1 MSGKLVSRLLVL
13 SGVFVA
19 LSGCYESPGVTV
31 YEPGVYKG
39 ARDPLVAK
47 LRSPE
52 LQQQLKERFAQVQP
66 DR

>member
-1 MSGKLVSRLLVL
+1 MSSKLLKLLVIGGALFTL
-13 SGVFVA
+13 SA
-19 LSGCYESPGVTV
+19 CYESPNVTV
-31 YEPGVYKG
+31 YKPGVYKG

-52 LQQQLKERFAQVQP
+52 LQQQLKERFAAVQP